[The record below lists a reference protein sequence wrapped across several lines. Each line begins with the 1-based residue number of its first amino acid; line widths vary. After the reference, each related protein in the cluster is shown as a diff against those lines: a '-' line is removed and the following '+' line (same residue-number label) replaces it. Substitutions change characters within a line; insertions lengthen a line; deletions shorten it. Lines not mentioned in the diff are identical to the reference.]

1 MFLIMSFQYN
11 STLLSILL
19 PDDNN
24 SIYLRKTDAEN
35 IIFIRLP
42 KGGAWQKFGNNSTMM
57 LDKYNTVKPQHNL

>member
-42 KGGAWQKFGNNSTMM
+42 KGGGMTEVWEQLNN
-57 LDKYNTVKPQHNL
+57 DVR